1 MKYKIY
7 NDDGILVAVNI
18 KQILELLELNDYK
31 VITNDEE
38 NTESE
43 DQIYIE
49 TLNGPEI
56 RDNGKNYK

>member
-43 DQIYIE
+43 E
-49 TLNGPEI
+49 
-56 RDNGKNYK
+56 

>member
-38 NTESE
+38 STESE
-43 DQIYIE
+43 
-49 TLNGPEI
+49 
-56 RDNGKNYK
+56 K

>member
-43 DQIYIE
+43 DQ
-49 TLNGPEI
+49 
-56 RDNGKNYK
+56 

>member
-31 VITNDEE
+31 IIINDEE

-43 DQIYIE
+43 
-49 TLNGPEI
+49 EI
-56 RDNGKNYK
+56 ND

>member
-31 VITNDEE
+31 IIINDEE

-43 DQIYIE
+43 
-49 TLNGPEI
+49 EI
-56 RDNGKNYK
+56 T